1 MHAHQTEKIEKLE
14 KDLAEEKTKCAGL
27 EKDASHKEQL
37 HKLEVDNLDSRLKAA
52 ERREEQLQMAFFP
65 RMSSTAPAKR
75 GEMTSMNQFTPETLR
90 DENGK
95 KRLNPPGSAES
106 P

>member
-1 MHAHQTEKIEKLE
+1 MT
-14 KDLAEEKTKCAGL
+14 
-27 EKDASHKEQL
+27 QL

-52 ERREEQLQMAFFP
+52 ERREEQLQISFFP
-65 RMSSTAPAKR
+65 RMSSTAAAKR
-75 GEMTSMNQFTPETLR
+75 GEMTSLNQFTPESLR

-95 KRLNPPGSAES
+95 KRPNPPGSDDS